1 MGDTVEIRTR
11 GSDMQKASG
20 QVLKVGPKLE
30 LFTQPLR
37 VRGFAANQ
45 ERGLPIL
52 ISLPANLNVY
62 PGEVVDLLVRRTA
75 D

>member
-1 MGDTVEIRTR
+1 VGDTVEIRTR
-11 GSDMQKASG
+11 GSEAQKAIA
-20 QVLKVGPKLE
+20 QIVKVGPRLE

-37 VRGFAANQ
+37 VRGFASAQ

-52 ISLPANLNVY
+52 IDLPENLRVH
-62 PGEVVDLLVRRTA
+62 PGEIVDLFIKRST